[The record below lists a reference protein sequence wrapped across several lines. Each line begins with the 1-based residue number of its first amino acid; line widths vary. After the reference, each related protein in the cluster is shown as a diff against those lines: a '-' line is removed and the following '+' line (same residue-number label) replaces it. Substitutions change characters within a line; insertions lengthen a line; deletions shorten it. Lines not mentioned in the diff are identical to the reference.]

1 MILANCD
8 YLLLVYW
15 NELHLEGE
23 RRRTSVATRGRSWFN
38 DDVVAATSLVWVMWH
53 RIHFKELLLWLRVG
67 CELEHM
73 RHIGSPDSSS
83 SISHAPQSRLR
94 TSVAH
99 ARTSVAL
106 RTSTVI
112 IGTSGVI
119 IGTSTGTEVDNQL
132 QWALH

>member
-8 YLLLVYW
+8 YLLLMYW

-38 DDVVAATSLVWVMWH
+38 DDVVATTSLVWVMWH

-83 SISHAPQSRLR
+83 SFAPQSRLR

-99 ARTSVAL
+99 MRTSVAL
-106 RTSTVI
+106 RTST
-112 IGTSGVI
+112 VI